1 MSKCNYWYEV
11 KTPKQYRAISL
22 AIQLQNS
29 KLRQIKTLQK
39 NSSYRQTEDEV
50 SSIKRKTQA
59 LRLIADEEGFKSRMD
74 EDVNET
80 IENLLEV
87 PEGDLMGY
95 IPPSV
100 SVPFKTENEDV
111 LFPDVEEGVE
121 ESKQEPKQ
129 EEQEEQEPKQEEQEE
144 QEPKQEEDEEASLSP
159 ISKLLLRK
167 YENNENL
174 KSKNLNI
181 EQIEMYLQ
189 GLTEL
194 ESNKNMTAGF
204 KSFLNKQKKTLLNE
218 QKLLLKKPEDDDYI
232 RPKNAEK
239 FSLDK
244 MKIIASVSG
253 VTNIQGDRRLL
264 KTWEQAI
271 IKQDPEAFNRD
282 YPFMKGKI
290 DLGSVKLKKRTK
302 SPSKKPKTPPK
313 LKKELSMEDELK
325 KRLASMR
332 PSDEDEE
339 DTEMDESFD
348 GNGYKKRRKS
358 ASKIDLYKGSV
369 NAGNNNRRL
378 KAKIEQ
384 IKMDKIRDLQNEIKK
399 QKLKAKARK
408 LI

>member
-39 NSSYRQTEDEV
+39 NSDYRQTEDEV
-50 SSIKRKTQA
+50 KSIKRKTEA
-59 LRLIADEEGFKSRMD
+59 LRLISDEEGFKSRMD

-87 PEGDLMGY
+87 PTGDLMGD
-95 IPPSV
+95 IPSAVTFDMLSPNAQ
-100 SVPFKTENEDV
+100 PDDV
-111 LFPDVEEGVE
+111 LFPDVEEQEEEGVE
-121 ESKQEPKQ
+121 ESKEESKQEEEPKQ
-129 EEQEEQEPKQEEQEE
+129 EEEE
-144 QEPKQEEDEEASLSP
+144 SLSG
-159 ISKLLLRK
+159 ISKLLLSK

-181 EQIEMYLQ
+181 EQIEMYL
-189 GLTEL
+189 EDL
-194 ESNKNMTAGF
+194 EKLEGNKKMTSGF
-204 KSFLNKQKKTLLNE
+204 KSFLDKQKKTLLKE
-218 QKLLLKKPEDDDYI
+218 KTLILKKPEDDYV
-232 RPKNAEK
+232 RPKNANK

-253 VTNIQGDRRLL
+253 VTNIVGDRRLL

-290 DLGSVKLKKRTK
+290 DLGSVKLKKA
-302 SPSKKPKTPPK
+302 SKKPKTPPK

-332 PSDEDEE
+332 PSEEEEE
-339 DTEMDESFD
+339 DSEMETSFD
-348 GNGYKKRRKS
+348 GNGYKKRGK

-399 QKLKAKARK
+399 QKRKAKARK

>member
-39 NSSYRQTEDEV
+39 NSDYRQTEDEV
-50 SSIKRKTQA
+50 KSIKRKTEA
-59 LRLIADEEGFKSRMD
+59 LRLISDEEGFKSKIS

-87 PEGDLMGY
+87 PEGDLMGD

-100 SVPFKTENEDV
+100 SVPFKTENEGV

-129 EEQEEQEPKQEEQEE
+129 EEEEEEDEEQEE
-144 QEPKQEEDEEASLSP
+144 DEDEEASLSP

-194 ESNKNMTAGF
+194 ESNKNMTSGF

-218 QKLLLKKPEDDDYI
+218 QKILLKKPEDDDYV

-290 DLGSVKLKKRTK
+290 DLGSVKLKKA
-302 SPSKKPKTPPK
+302 SKKPKTPPK

-332 PSDEDEE
+332 PSDEE
-339 DTEMDESFD
+339 DNEMDESFD

-358 ASKIDLYKGSV
+358 ASKLDLYKCSV

-378 KAKIEQ
+378 KAKIEK